1 MEHGQIK
8 MTLWPLILEEMRRR
22 NLSCSINDDLK
33 PVTDKETRATPLR
46 GMMQRGR
53 VWFPFPNE
61 HEAPWVE
68 RAVQEMLRF
77 PAGTNDDIVDALAWA
92 ARMYRTA
99 PRPRSLVYE
108 QATKELSWRDRL
120 DEFNV
125 NVGGGT
131 TTFMSN

>member
-1 MEHGQIK
+1 
-8 MTLWPLILEEMRRR
+8 
-22 NLSCSINDDLK
+22 
-33 PVTDKETRATPLR
+33 
-46 GMMQRGR
+46 
-53 VWFPFPNE
+53 
-61 HEAPWVE
+61 
-68 RAVQEMLRF
+68 MLRF

-120 DEFNV
+120 DEFSV